1 MIDMFHHSRKP
12 SPSGLECIFRANEHA
27 SGLQSALSFCSH
39 RARGILIC
47 RPRPPLRTFM
57 SQICFYSKPG
67 GSRIWQISVPV
78 LNDDGGDVSE
88 ADVYVALLARA
99 GDVWHILI
107 PVRIF
112 CSRHS
117 EALGLDSN
125 KQ

>member
-1 MIDMFHHSRKP
+1 MRLEMKLLAFEPGMPKFRSIRIPLIRMPIPKDRAEHGGDSAPPVKAADIEAQRRK
-12 SPSGLECIFRANEHA
+12 
-27 SGLQSALSFCSH
+27 H
-39 RARGILIC
+39 R
-47 RPRPPLRTFM
+47 
-57 SQICFYSKPG
+57 